1 MKTIQLTFCAAFA
14 AIIAN
19 AEPVVDRVVA
29 RQQWPWS
36 TEIRID
42 YTLAGAT
49 APVDVNLEFKDGD
62 TTLSVAPGSA
72 AIQGDVYYVGNG
84 LHTITVDPIAAFGT
98 AKQAFADFK
107 VRVTPTASSSLPDNK
122 VLYKIVDLVNS
133 NVTDV
138 TRSELLLG
146 KYGTVVTDYSQIGT
160 GFSTPLTDV
169 VVWTGVKDNDEYK
182 TTKLVLRRIPAGTF
196 NMGSPADEQYRCRK
210 PSSFSSAALQE
221 TQHPVTLTKDFWIGV
236 FPITQGQYKLIT
248 GSATVPT
255 TKHDYTHC
263 SDTDLHPVYDV
274 RYKEDV
280 RGSSKGSEWP
290 SSHDVDASSIL
301 GKLRSILNGDL
312 AFDLPTEAQWE
323 YACRGGNE
331 GSNIFYSGKLSYANG
346 AVQSDNRN
354 EICWNYYNS
363 KDLDDSTKVVTQAV
377 GGKLPNAF
385 GLYDMLGNVGE
396 WTLDHASAGS
406 DYDLVN
412 TSDPVGLASG
422 NYVIRGGDVGLDYGT
437 SAFLRSASR
446 IQTASVIYSAVHV
459 GFRVCVTEE

>member
-138 TRSELLLG
+138 TRRN
-146 KYGTVVTDYSQIGT
+146 YSQVGT

-196 NMGSPADEQYRCRK
+196 NMGSPEDEVNRSISPISGATK
-210 PSSFSSAALQE
+210 HSE
-221 TQHPVTLTKDFWIGV
+221 TQHSVTLTKDYWIGV
-236 FPITQGQYKLIT
+236 FPLTQKQYKIIT
-248 GSATVPT
+248 GSDTVPMS
-255 TKHDYTHC
+255 KHGDI
-263 SDTDLHPVYDV
+263 TDGDAELNPVYDV
-274 RYKEDV
+274 TYTAA
-280 RGSSKGSEWP
+280 RGSSAGADWP
-290 SSHDVDASSIL
+290 ASHEVDASSIL
-301 GKLRSILNGDL
+301 GKLRGIFNGTIV
-312 AFDLPTEAQWE
+312 FDLPTEAQWE

-331 GSNIFYSGKLSYANG
+331 GANVMFNGKLLYDNG
-346 AVQSDNRN
+346 QLQSANRN
-354 EICWNYYNS
+354 ELSWNYYTSPS
-363 KDLDDSTKVVTQAV
+363 KTQPV
-377 GGKLPNAF
+377 GGKPANPY
-385 GLYDMLGNVGE
+385 GLYDMYGNVCE
-396 WTLDHASAGS
+396 WVLDRAADFTSASA
-406 DYDLVN
+406 
-412 TSDPVGLASG
+412 TDPEGPSSG
-422 NYVIRGGDVGLDYGT
+422 TTRIVRGGDVTQFCGT
-437 SAFLRSASR
+437 PYALRSAFR
-446 IQTASVIYSAVHV
+446 FARNGASLYDGVIP